1 MKFQIY
7 SKDNCQFCFRAAA
20 LLTSRELP
28 FEEFKLGVHFTREEL
43 LEQFPDAKSFPQ
55 IKLVSV
61 NGDMVHFIG
70 GFVELKMFLA
80 KPQN

>member
-7 SKDNCQFCFRAAA
+7 SKDHCTFCFQAVA
-20 LLTSRELP
+20 LLTSRDLP

-61 NGDMVHFIG
+61 KGDTVHFIG
-70 GFVELKMFLA
+70 GFVELLMFLA
-80 KPQN
+80 QPQN